1 MGLWE
6 WGYDDWHTFICG
18 ISEKALRKSSS
29 TKAPEPPP
37 EDKPLVFLLVA
48 SEDMGWDV
56 WVDPW
61 VLADERLVE
70 EEHDETDSSYMKERS
85 DIKCSHMIFENLNT
99 IRCGYVLQ

>member
-85 DIKCSHMIFENLNT
+85 GHMTLNVVT
-99 IRCGYVLQ
+99 WYLKIWIQ